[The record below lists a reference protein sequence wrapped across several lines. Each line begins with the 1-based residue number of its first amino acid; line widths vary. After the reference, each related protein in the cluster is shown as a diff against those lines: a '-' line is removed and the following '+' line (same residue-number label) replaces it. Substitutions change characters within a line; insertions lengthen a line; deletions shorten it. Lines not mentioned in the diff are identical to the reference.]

1 MTNIISSQ
9 HDVKEYFQESP
20 LQSIAKSIPKD
31 HYKINP
37 AAVDASVFAL
47 DKKLIYYTYLASG
60 NARLARLAIAATYM
74 KEKKGLKNLYV
85 CTSRA
90 AFEKAFAQVQASPQD
105 TRVAFIVFDRW
116 RELSLGPISHFWTIG
131 IEKTNSTLKVACL
144 DGLGQDADEIADQF
158 KPNFFDTKNLEIYF
172 SSVRIQN
179 DGIGCETF
187 ALRFGVDFLEDSQFF
202 NHIQTKLK
210 KHKIRNAPVYKIT
223 RLPLPFMK
231 MAQSFNLLRDY
242 LQTHQG
248 DTKPLESAISK
259 HSFCS
264 PEHETYRNY
273 YNEERAVKYL
283 TIALTAMKTLP
294 PQEFYRTIFD
304 SLLTEKKASHAKL

>member
-1 MTNIISSQ
+1 MTNSVNIQ

-31 HYKINP
+31 QYKINP
-37 AAVDASVFAL
+37 ATVAASAFAL

-60 NARLARLAIAATYM
+60 NARLARLAIAATYV
-74 KEKKGLKNLYV
+74 KEKKGLQNLYV

-90 AFEKAFAQVQASPQD
+90 AFEKAFAKVQASPQD
-105 TRVAFIVFDRW
+105 LRIAFIVFDRW
-116 RELSLGPISHFWTIG
+116 VGNFGPIIHFWTIG

-144 DGLGQDADEIADQF
+144 DGLGQDSDDIAYQF
-158 KPNFFDTKNLEIYF
+158 KPIFFATKNLEIYF
-172 SSVRIQN
+172 SSVTIQK

-187 ALRFGVDFLEDSQFF
+187 ALRFGVDFLEDPQFF
-202 NHIQTKLK
+202 NHIQTKPK

-223 RLPLPFMK
+223 RLPIPFMK

-273 YNEERAVKYL
+273 YNQERAVKYL

-294 PQEFYRTIFD
+294 PQECHHVIFD